1 MCFGWM
7 LAAAAAILLSTA
19 EANGQSAPQNRRTY
33 AVQVE
38 GLTAQDRDAVT
49 RSLAIEP
56 GLKLVFACVPAGLLV
71 FEATEGG
78 TRAMAK
84 DRSLPLMR
92 ARIPSARITEVD
104 HGLQE
109 AEEAC
114 AQQRNR

>member
-1 MCFGWM
+1 M
-7 LAAAAAILLSTA
+7 LAVAAAILLSSI
-19 EANGQSAPQNRRTY
+19 EAQGQSGSQGHRTY

-38 GLTAQDRDAVT
+38 GLTTQDRDALT
-49 RSLAIEP
+49 RSLAAEP

-78 TRAMAK
+78 PRSMAK
-84 DRSLPLMR
+84 ERSLPVMR
-92 ARIPSARITEVD
+92 ARIHAARITEVD
-104 HGLQE
+104 HGLSE